1 MWVSL
6 GLGVSGLGWQRGQD
20 GLAWVGGVGQGVG
33 PVRSGGRKKNKMRWS
48 VGRRQS
54 VGWRRWL
61 IEVWVDG
68 NGSVAAGL
76 AQIGVEEERSR
87 WRGSEERH
95 TEKQMKR
102 RKKKNKNKRK
112 N

>member
-1 MWVSL
+1 M
-6 GLGVSGLGWQRGQD
+6 
-20 GLAWVGGVGQGVG
+20 
-33 PVRSGGRKKNKMRWS
+33 
-48 VGRRQS
+48 
-54 VGWRRWL
+54 GWRRWL

-95 TEKQMKR
+95 TKKQMKR
-102 RKKKNKNKRK
+102 RKKRKKKNKNKRK